1 MLEGVSHMVYYLPN
15 RSMAQ
20 TADGPGGER
29 KAEENPLQWTR
40 SFAIMLAAATVI
52 AIALN
57 FLSLYYREKKDEVLT
72 EEPASKVIVVPA
84 RPSTAPTPTPAI
96 GSLRL
101 YAAGGELGEDG
112 FTMYVEDRPLE
123 ITAVMEPKLTR
134 PPIYWSV
141 SDDKAATLTVSDDR
155 TSCKFSAIKPAGK
168 IELTVSCYGT
178 ETVIP
183 VYLWNR

>member
-1 MLEGVSHMVYYLPN
+1 MVYY
-15 RSMAQ
+15 Q
-20 TADGPGGER
+20 
-29 KAEENPLQWTR
+29 AEENPLQWTR

-84 RPSTAPTPTPAI
+84 RPSTAPTP
-96 GSLRL
+96 SLRL
-101 YAAGGELGEDG
+101 YAAGSELGEDG

>member
-1 MLEGVSHMVYYLPN
+1 MVYYLPN
-15 RSMAQ
+15 RSVAQ
-20 TADGPGGER
+20 TADGPSGGGGR
-29 KAEENPLQWTR
+29 KTGENPLQWAR

-57 FLSLYYREKKDEVLT
+57 FLSLYYREKKTEVLT

-84 RPSTAPTPTPAI
+84 RPSTAPTPMPTI
-96 GSLRL
+96 ESLRL
-101 YAAGGELGEDG
+101 SAAGGELGEDG

-123 ITAVMEPKLTR
+123 ITAVIEPKLTR

-141 SDDKAATLTVSDDR
+141 SDDKAATLTISDDR

>member
-1 MLEGVSHMVYYLPN
+1 MVYYLPN

-72 EEPASKVIVVPA
+72 EEPASKV
-84 RPSTAPTPTPAI
+84 
-96 GSLRL
+96 
-101 YAAGGELGEDG
+101 
-112 FTMYVEDRPLE
+112 
-123 ITAVMEPKLTR
+123 
-134 PPIYWSV
+134 
-141 SDDKAATLTVSDDR
+141 KAATLTVSDDR
-155 TSCKFSAIKPAGK
+155 TSCKFSAIKPVGK

>member
-1 MLEGVSHMVYYLPN
+1 MVYYLPN

-57 FLSLYYREKKDEVLT
+57 FLSLYYRGKKDEVLT

-101 YAAGGELGEDG
+101 YAAGSEVGKDG
-112 FTMYVEDRPLE
+112 FTMYVGDKALKL
-123 ITAVMEPKLTR
+123 TAEVEPKMVH
-134 PPIYWSV
+134 PPVYWSF
-141 SDDKAATLTVSDDR
+141 SDPESANLSVGDDR
-155 TSCKFSAIKPAGK
+155 LSCAFTPLKPSGK
-168 IELTVSCYGT
+168 NELTVKCYGM
-178 ETVIP
+178 ELVIP
-183 VYLWNR
+183 VYLWKK

>member
-1 MLEGVSHMVYYLPN
+1 
-15 RSMAQ
+15 
-20 TADGPGGER
+20 
-29 KAEENPLQWTR
+29 
-40 SFAIMLAAATVI
+40 MLAAATVI

-112 FTMYVEDRPLE
+112 FTM
-123 ITAVMEPKLTR
+123 EPKLTR

-155 TSCKFSAIKPAGK
+155 TSCKFSAIKPVGK

>member
-1 MLEGVSHMVYYLPN
+1 MVYYLPN
-15 RSMAQ
+15 RSMARE
-20 TADGPGGER
+20 ADGPARGR
-29 KAEENPLQWTR
+29 TAEENPLRWAR
-40 SFAIMLAAATVI
+40 SFAIMLAVATAV

-57 FLSLYYREKKDEVLT
+57 FLSLYQREKAKEVIK
-72 EEPASKVIVVPA
+72 EEPASKVIVLQA
-84 RPSTAPTPTPAI
+84 RPSTAATPTPAI
-96 GSLRL
+96 SSIRL

-112 FTMYVEDRPLE
+112 FTMYVEDRPIE
-123 ITAVMEPKLTR
+123 ITAVMEPKLIR

-141 SDDKAATLTVSDDR
+141 SDEKAAKLTVSDDR